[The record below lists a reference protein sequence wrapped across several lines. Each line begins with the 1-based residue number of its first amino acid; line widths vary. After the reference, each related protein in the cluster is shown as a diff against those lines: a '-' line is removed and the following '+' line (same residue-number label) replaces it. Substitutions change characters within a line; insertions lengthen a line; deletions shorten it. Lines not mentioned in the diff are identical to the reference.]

1 MEKMEIDKKNNNKCE
16 ELFWKVIRNKY
27 LFNYIFQVLETM
39 PIEFDSVG
47 KYYIG
52 NRIKFKHIKN
62 LDWMVNH
69 HQWELLRDK
78 LISNQYI
85 CINIEMISPFLMKC
99 KDESILELMFEKKI
113 TELRQ
118 TNIIDI
124 CINSANEISRN
135 FFLSKLEKNPHL
147 LKTSLP
153 IYQSTIKN
161 SISNSTPKIFESLVK
176 IQPILDESLKES
188 CIQYAL
194 YNNSH
199 KIEMIKSV
207 KKYLE
212 II

>member
-1 MEKMEIDKKNNNKCE
+1 MEVMEIDKKINKCE

-39 PIEFDSVG
+39 PIEFDSVS

-52 NRIKFKHIKN
+52 NRIKFKNIKN

-69 HQWELLRDK
+69 GQWEILRDK
-78 LISNQYI
+78 LISSQYI
-85 CINIEMISPFLMKC
+85 CINLEMVSHFLMKC

-118 TNIIDI
+118 INIIDS
-124 CINSANEISRN
+124 CVSSANETSIN

-153 IYQSTIKN
+153 IYQSTIRN
-161 SISNSTPKIFESLVK
+161 SITNSTPKIFETLIK
-176 IQPILDESLKES
+176 TQPILDESLKEN

-194 YNNSH
+194 LNKNH
-199 KIEMIKSV
+199 KVEMIKSV

>member
-1 MEKMEIDKKNNNKCE
+1 MEVMEIDKKINKCE

-39 PIEFDSVG
+39 PIEFDSVS

-52 NRIKFKHIKN
+52 NRIKFKNIKN

-69 HQWELLRDK
+69 GQWEILRDK
-78 LISNQYI
+78 LISSQYI
-85 CINIEMISPFLMKC
+85 CINLEMVSHFLMKC

-118 TNIIDI
+118 INIIDS
-124 CINSANEISRN
+124 CVSSANEISIN
-135 FFLSKLEKNPHL
+135 FFLSKLENNPHL

-153 IYQSTIKN
+153 IYQSTIRN
-161 SISNSTPKIFESLVK
+161 SITNSTPKIFETLIK
-176 IQPILDESLKES
+176 TQPILDESLKEN

-194 YNNSH
+194 LNKNH
-199 KIEMIKSV
+199 KVEMIKSV